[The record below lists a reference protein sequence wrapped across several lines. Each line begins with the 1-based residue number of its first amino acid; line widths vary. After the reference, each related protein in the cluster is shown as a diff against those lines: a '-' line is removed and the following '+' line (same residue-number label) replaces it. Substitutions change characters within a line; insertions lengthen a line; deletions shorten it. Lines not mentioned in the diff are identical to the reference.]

1 MRLVVM
7 VSGGGSNLQALM
19 DAIQAKKLNAEIVCV
34 VHNRKDAYGAIRA
47 QNAGIPTIYH
57 PLKPYNDAKK
67 SREDYDVDLAK
78 LVLPYQPDLIV
89 LAGWMLIFTAV
100 FLDQFPKKVINLHP
114 ALHGMFDGTNAI
126 ERAYEAYQAQEIEY
140 SGCMIH
146 YAIPEVDAGAVIVEA
161 RVPILPEDTL
171 EQFTERMHATEH
183 QIIVQAVHIL
193 STRKT

>member
-7 VSGGGSNLQALM
+7 VSGGGSNLQALL

-34 VHNRKDAYGAIRA
+34 VHNRKDAYGATRA
-47 QNAGIPTIYH
+47 QNAGIPTLYH
-57 PLKPYNDAKK
+57 PLKPYKDTDK
-67 SREDYDVDLAK
+67 SREDYDADLAK

-89 LAGWMLIFTAV
+89 LAGWMLIFTPA
-100 FLDQFPKKVINLHP
+100 FLDHFPKKVINLHP

-126 ERAYEAYQAQEIEY
+126 ERAYQAYQDQEIEY

-171 EQFTERMHATEH
+171 EQFAERMHATEH
-183 QIIVQAVHIL
+183 LIIVQAVHIL